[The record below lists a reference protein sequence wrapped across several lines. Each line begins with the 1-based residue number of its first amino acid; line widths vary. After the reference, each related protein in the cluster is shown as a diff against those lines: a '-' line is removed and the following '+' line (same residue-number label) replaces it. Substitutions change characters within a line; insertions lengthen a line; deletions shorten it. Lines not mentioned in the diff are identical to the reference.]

1 MTTDD
6 GSAELHPADGS
17 DSALPRDPA
26 AIDPQPPNPGNT
38 SSKRERPKT
47 ILALMEYAY
56 MEAGRK
62 LNLSRNDIFALSVR
76 PEDEQAE
83 IDTVRQLAGRDLLFA
98 VPPAL
103 LSSLAEL
110 GSETLVR
117 RRVLDLVVVAFAS
130 HKLFEGRI
138 EGLTEQ
144 QPSKMLSAEEVN
156 RAAKQIKFSDLGLKE
171 ESEFSDASR
180 ARLSANA
187 VSALEL
193 FRVLRDR
200 WTSRQFIEDMAAW
213 VWDAP
218 VLPSAYKIAAL
229 LATAKN
235 TEALSQISRQFEILL
250 RDSKRETGK
259 AVSQAREQE
268 LRAITAE
275 ALGKRLAADLEKA
288 RADATEWAAKA
299 NELAQRLSAEQSNR
313 VVDKSHHVDDYE
325 ALRTQVIRRLS
336 TQSELL
342 GDGLHALRH
351 GSTGVAEEFVDRA
364 LTAISTEVTRL
375 KELDGGVQ

>member
-6 GSAELHPADGS
+6 GPAGVHSADGS
-17 DSALPRDPA
+17 DSPLPREPA
-26 AIDPQPPNPGNT
+26 ARGPQKPNPDN

-56 MEAGRK
+56 SEAGRK
-62 LNLSRNDIFALSVR
+62 LSLSRKDIFELSVR

-83 IDTVRQLAGRDLLFA
+83 IDTVRQLAGRDTLFA
-98 VPPAL
+98 VPPSL

-117 RRVLDLVVVAFAS
+117 GRILDLVVVAFAS

-138 EGLTEQ
+138 ERLTEQ
-144 QPSKMLSAEEVN
+144 RPLEMLTAEEVN
-156 RAAKQIKFSDLGLKE
+156 RAAQRITFSALGLKE
-171 ESEFSDASR
+171 ESEFSDAGR
-180 ARLSANA
+180 ARLRSNA

-200 WTSRQFIEDMAAW
+200 WTSRQFIEDMSAT

-218 VLPSAYKIAAL
+218 ALPSAYKTAAL
-229 LATAKN
+229 LATARN
-235 TEALSQISRQFEILL
+235 TEALSQVSRHFEHVL
-250 RDSKRETGK
+250 RNSKRETEK
-259 AVSQAREQE
+259 AISQAREQE

-288 RADATEWAAKA
+288 RADAAELASRA
-299 NELAQRLSAEQSNR
+299 NELELRLSVERSNR

-364 LTAISTEVTRL
+364 LTAISSEVTRL

>member
-6 GSAELHPADGS
+6 GPTGVHPTDGS
-17 DSALPRDPA
+17 HSLLSKEPA
-26 AIDPQPPNPGNT
+26 ATGPQQPNPGN

-56 MEAGRK
+56 SEAGRK
-62 LNLSRNDIFALSVR
+62 LNLSRKDIFELSVR

-83 IDTVRQLAGRDLLFA
+83 TDTVRQLAGRDLLFA

-138 EGLTEQ
+138 EHLTEQ
-144 QPSKMLSAEEVN
+144 QPLKRLTAEEVN
-156 RAAKQIKFSDLGLKE
+156 RAAKQVRFSDLGLKD
-171 ESEFSDASR
+171 ESEFTDAGR
-180 ARLSANA
+180 ERLRTNA
-187 VSALEL
+187 VTALEL

-200 WTSRQFIEDMAAW
+200 WTSRQFIEDMSAT

-218 VLPSAYKIAAL
+218 ALPSAYKTAAV
-229 LATAKN
+229 LATARN
-235 TEALSQISRQFEILL
+235 TEALSQVSRHFESVL
-250 RDSKRETGK
+250 RDSKRETEK
-259 AVSQAREQE
+259 AISQAREQE
-268 LRAITAE
+268 LRAIRAE
-275 ALGKRLAADLEKA
+275 GLGNRLATDLEKV
-288 RADATEWAAKA
+288 RADAAELAARA
-299 NELAQRLSAEQSNR
+299 NELELRLSVEQSNR

-325 ALRTQVIRRLS
+325 ALRTQVIRRLA
-336 TQSELL
+336 TQAELL

-364 LTAISTEVTRL
+364 LTAIGGEVTRL

>member
-6 GSAELHPADGS
+6 GPTGVDAADGS
-17 DSALPRDPA
+17 VSPLPRESA
-26 AIDPQPPNPGNT
+26 ARGPQPPNSDH

-47 ILALMEYAY
+47 VLALMEYAY
-56 MEAGRK
+56 SEAGRK
-62 LNLSRNDIFALSVR
+62 LSLSRKDISELSIR

-83 IDTVRQLAGRDLLFA
+83 IDTVRQLAGRDTLFA
-98 VPPAL
+98 VPPSL

-110 GSETLVR
+110 GSEKLVR
-117 RRVLDLVVVAFAS
+117 NRILDLVVVAFAS
-130 HKLFEGRI
+130 HKLFEGQIQR
-138 EGLTEQ
+138 LTEQ
-144 QPSKMLSAEEVN
+144 RPEEMLSAKEVN
-156 RAAKQIKFSDLGLKE
+156 RAAQNITFSVLGLKD

-180 ARLSANA
+180 ARLRANA

-200 WTSRQFIEDMAAW
+200 WTSRQFIEDMSAT
-213 VWDAP
+213 VWDSP
-218 VLPSAYKIAAL
+218 MQPSAYKTAAL

-235 TEALSQISRQFEILL
+235 AEALSQISRHFEVLL
-250 RDSKRETGK
+250 RDSKKETGR
-259 AVSQAREQE
+259 ANSQAREQE

-275 ALGKRLAADLEKA
+275 GLGKRLAADLEKA
-288 RADATEWAAKA
+288 RAHAAELAAKA
-299 NELAQRLSAEQSNR
+299 NELELRLSVEQSNR

-336 TQSELL
+336 NQAELL

-364 LTAISTEVTRL
+364 LTAIGGEVTRL